1 MKMFGTSW
9 RCLQGK
15 EPFKTFECTKHLVS
29 SSPAEMAGLRQYSD
43 YIIGADSVLHESEVI
58 CEKIPL
64 AIQLSIN
71 FQDLFSLIE
80 AHEGRP
86 LKLYVYN
93 TETDHCRFIIEILF
107 TCLCGD
113 WLCYYLLLLMGSG
126 YHTLMSKIVREVSI
140 TPNGAWGGE
149 GSLGCGIGY
158 GKMILFIK
166 LC

>member
-9 RCLQGK
+9 RYLQGK

-113 WLCYYLLLLMGSG
+113 WLCYYVLIING
-126 YHTLMSKIVREVSI
+126 VRLSYI
-140 TPNGAWGGE
+140 DFNCKGGE
-149 GSLGCGIGY
+149 HHSKWCMGWRRKSWMWNRLW
-158 GKMILFIK
+158 
-166 LC
+166 